1 MNPGVEVRLKGKP
14 FNPDL
19 IESVRVEQSLMLPD
33 AFTVQLLPEW
43 EQMKQAEDLLGAEIE
58 ILLAEADG
66 RSLISVLK
74 GQILALEPRFG
85 EVVYTRGAGPDMD
98 HPFGEVPRHAVHG
111 TGGTHLAFGGY
122 DHSHLLNRT
131 RRTETYQ
138 NMTLGDIA
146 RKVASNAKF
155 DTGTIESVGQ
165 PRKFVQQNNETD
177 WEFLWKL
184 AKNIDFEVIVI
195 DKKLNFR
202 KAASAA
208 GATPVRLEFGT
219 ELFVF
224 HPRITA
230 VQQLDEFVVRGWD
243 VNAKEAIEGRARVEG
258 TDSNPGISRSKA
270 AGAAKG
276 GTLTV
281 SDRPVSSTDEANDLA
296 KSLAAQHANAYVSAE
311 GICHGDP
318 GLRAGAKV
326 EVRGLAPGFDG
337 VYTLSGT
344 QHHFRGGKGYETG
357 FTISGRTPH
366 RLVDLAT
373 PAKRKSW
380 GNSVVLGK
388 VTQNQDPDKL
398 GRVRVTYPALSG
410 NNEGNW
416 ARVVGPAAGKDRG
429 LMMLPQ
435 VGEEVVVAFEHDD
448 IQFPYVL
455 GSLWNGKDTPGDLA
469 QDDGSFVLQSD
480 KFLNMKS
487 KDSISIKGEK
497 DLTIEIKGKMD
508 EKVSQS
514 LSVKADQDVKEE
526 AGTSFDVKAGTAV
539 TIKGGTTVELDGTA
553 GVTIKCGGAKIALQ
567 PSGVVQIS
575 GTSIMLG

>member
-1 MNPGVEVRLKGKP
+1 MNPGVELRLNGQP

-19 IESVRVEQSLMLPD
+19 IESVRVEQSLLLPD

-43 EQMKQAEDLLGAEIE
+43 EQIKQAENLLGAEVE
-58 ILLAEADG
+58 ILLAAADG
-66 RSLISVLK
+66 RSLTSVLK

-85 EVVYTRGAGPDMD
+85 DVIYEAPHGESPE
-98 HPFGEVPRHAVHG
+98 HPFGEVSRHSMHG
-111 TGGTHLAFGGY
+111 GGGIHLAFGGY

-155 DTGTIESVGQ
+155 DTGTIDSVGQ

-184 AKNIDFEVIVI
+184 ATDIDFEVLVI

-202 KAASAA
+202 KAGSTA
-208 GATPVRLEFGT
+208 GATPVRLEFGN
-219 ELFVF
+219 ELFMF

-258 TDSNPGISRSKA
+258 TDSTPGISRDKA
-270 AGAAKG
+270 AGAGKG

-281 SDRPVSSTDEANDLA
+281 ADRPVSSTDEANDLA

-318 GLRAGAKV
+318 ALHAGAKIQ
-326 EVRGLAPGFDG
+326 VRGMAPGFDG

-344 QHHFRGGKGYETG
+344 QHHFRGGKGYETH

-366 RLVDLAT
+366 RLVDLTT

-380 GNSVVLGK
+380 GNSVVRGV
-388 VTQNQDPDKL
+388 VTNNQDPEKL
-398 GRVRVTYPALSG
+398 GRVRVKFPALSG

-429 LMMLPQ
+429 LMMMPQ
-435 VGEEVVVAFEHDD
+435 VDDEVVIAFEHDD
-448 IQFPYVL
+448 VHHPYVL
-455 GSLWNGKDTPGDLA
+455 GSLWNGKDKPGDLS
-469 QDDGSFVLQSD
+469 QQDGSFVLQSD
-480 KFLNMKS
+480 KFMNLKS
-487 KDSISIKGEK
+487 KDSISIKSEK
-497 DLTIEIKGKMD
+497 DYSLEVQGAFTEKVEKDITIETKTGAIS
-508 EKVSQS
+508 EKAAKEITIEGGT
-514 LSVKADQDVKEE
+514 SVK
-526 AGTSFDVKAGTAV
+526 
-539 TIKGGTTVELDGTA
+539 IKGGSDVTVEASGSL
-553 GVTIKCGGAKIALQ
+553 TIKANSSLTIQ
-567 PSGVVQIS
+567 SSGVVKVS
-575 GTSIMLG
+575 GSQIMLG

>member
-1 MNPGVEVRLKGKP
+1 MNPGVEVRVKGQP
-14 FNPDL
+14 LNPEML
-19 IESVRVEQSLMLPD
+19 EEVRVEQSLMLPD
-33 AFTVQLLPEW
+33 AFAVQLLPEW
-43 EQMKQAEDLLGAEIE
+43 EQMKEAENLLGAEVE
-58 ILLAEADG
+58 ILLAGPDA
-66 RSLISVLK
+66 RSLTNVLK

-85 EVVYTRGAGPDMD
+85 NIATQAPHGQDLD
-98 HPFGEVPRHAVHG
+98 HPFGEAPRHGPHG
-111 TGGTHLAFGGY
+111 VGGAHLAFAGY

-155 DTGTIESVGQ
+155 DTGTIDSVGQ

-184 AKNIDFEVIVI
+184 AKDIDFEVIVI

-202 KAASAA
+202 KAGSGAS
-208 GATPVRLEFGT
+208 ATPVRMEFGT
-219 ELFVF
+219 ELFTF
-224 HPRITA
+224 NPRITG

-243 VNAKEAIEGRARVEG
+243 VSAKEAIEGRARVEG

-276 GTLTV
+276 GTLTI
-281 SDRPVSSTDEANDLA
+281 SDRPVTSTDEANDLA
-296 KSLAAQHANAYVSAE
+296 KSLAAHHANAYVSAE
-311 GICHGDP
+311 GACHGDP
-318 GLRAGAKV
+318 SIRPGTKI
-326 EVRGLAPGFDG
+326 EVRGLAPAFDG

-344 QHHFRGGKGYETG
+344 KHLFRGGKGFETH

-366 RLVDLAT
+366 RLVDLTT
-373 PAKRKSW
+373 PARRKSW

-398 GRVRVTYPALSG
+398 GRVRVMYPALSG

-416 ARVVGPAAGKDRG
+416 ARVVGPASGKDRG
-429 LMMLPQ
+429 LMMMPQ

-448 IQFPYVL
+448 VQFPYVL
-455 GSLWNGKDTPGDLA
+455 GSVWNGKDTPGDLA

-497 DLTIEIKGKMD
+497 DLTIEIKQNMT

-526 AGTSFDVKAGTAV
+526 AGTSFDLKAGTSM
-539 TIKGGTTVELDGTA
+539 TIKGGSTVELDGTA
-553 GVTIKCGGAKIALQ
+553 GVTIKCGGAKIALL
-567 PSGVVQIS
+567 PSGTVQIS